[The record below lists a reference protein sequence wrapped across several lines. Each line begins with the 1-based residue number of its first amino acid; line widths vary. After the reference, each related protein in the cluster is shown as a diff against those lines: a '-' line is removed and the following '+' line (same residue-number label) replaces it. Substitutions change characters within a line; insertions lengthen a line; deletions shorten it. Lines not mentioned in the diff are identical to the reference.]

1 MQSKNQF
8 AASIFNQIK
17 FLFTFILFTS
27 QFNISA
33 FAQSESEI
41 LLPDVSITAVREDAN
56 NYWIAT
62 NGQGIYKL
70 SKKDKKL
77 TNYSSSNNAIDND
90 LFSCLAVSEEFVW
103 AGSIE
108 GLFTYDKKRNTW
120 RKRKFAVGGE
130 MGNWI
135 RSLCYDKK
143 ENILWIGRFKN
154 LTQLDVKR
162 QKFTEFDLTKNN
174 DPKTNTI
181 KSIKLDGDS
190 LVWFGSESGVH
201 IFDKRAS
208 DSTSAWRYINN
219 KRGFNGDGDA
229 VSVSD
234 FLFEGSNV
242 WFGTDEFVTQQQP
255 NFNIGGIYKFN
266 RKLKWE
272 RISKQDGLPGNGIY
286 CLERTGNKIWAAVYA
301 FDKKNK
307 KEYGKGFVL
316 IDRVTG
322 KISNIDLNQTEI
334 SSSLVQTFY
343 FDGNEMWV
351 GTDRGLYKFPITN
364 PLADWKRKKETPK
377 TNKKK

>member
-1 MQSKNQF
+1 MLSKNHF
-8 AASIFNQIK
+8 AAPVFNPQNL
-17 FLFTFILFTS
+17 LFIFILFIS
-27 QFNISA
+27 LFNAPA
-33 FAQSESEI
+33 FAQFESGI

-70 SKKDKKL
+70 SKKDNKL
-77 TNYSSSNNAIDND
+77 TNYSSSSSTIDND
-90 LFSCLAVSEEFVW
+90 LFSCLAVSEDFVW
-103 AGSIE
+103 AGSID

-135 RSLCYDKK
+135 RSLCFDKR

-154 LTQLDVKR
+154 LTQLDVKK
-162 QKFTEFDLTKNN
+162 QKFTEYDLTKNN

-201 IFDKRAS
+201 IFDKRIS

-229 VSVSD
+229 VSISD
-234 FLFEGSNV
+234 FLFEGNNV
-242 WFGTDEFVTQQQP
+242 WFATDEFVTQHQP

-343 FDGNEMWV
+343 FDGKEIWV
-351 GTDRGLYKFPITN
+351 GTDKGLYKFPITN
-364 PLADWKRKKETPK
+364 PLAEWKRKKETPK
-377 TNKKK
+377 TNKRK

>member
-1 MQSKNQF
+1 MLNENLLPQSN
-8 AASIFNQIK
+8 
-17 FLFTFILFTS
+17 
-27 QFNISA
+27 
-33 FAQSESEI
+33 SEI
-41 LLPDVSITAVREDAN
+41 FLPGVSVTAIKEDSDY
-56 NYWIAT
+56 YWIAT

-70 SKKDKKL
+70 SKKDNKL
-77 TNYSSSNNAIDND
+77 ANYSSSNNAIDND
-90 LFSCLAVSEEFVW
+90 LFSCIAVSDEFVW

-108 GLFTYDKKRNTW
+108 GLFTYDKKRNSW

-143 ENILWIGRFKN
+143 ENTLWIGRFKN
-154 LTQLDVKR
+154 LTRLDVKR
-162 QKFTEFDLTKNN
+162 QRFTEFDLTKNN
-174 DPKTNTI
+174 DPKSNTI

-201 IFDKRAS
+201 IFDKKAT
-208 DSTSAWRYINN
+208 DSTSVWRYINN

-229 VSVSD
+229 VSISD
-234 FLFEGSNV
+234 FLFDGTNV
-242 WFGTDEFVTQQQP
+242 WIATDEFVTQQQP

-286 CLERTGNKIWAAVYA
+286 CLEKTGNKLWVSVYA

-316 IDRVTG
+316 VDRISG
-322 KISNIDLNQTEI
+322 KIKSVDLNETDL
-334 SSSLVQTFY
+334 SSSLVQALY
-343 FDGNEMWV
+343 FDGVSMWI
-351 GTDRGLYKFPITN
+351 GTDKGLYKFKISN
-364 PLADWKRKKETPK
+364 PLAEWKRNKEAPK